1 MYTELV
7 GALLFTL
14 SLNFKH
20 MALYYAPA
28 FFFFL
33 LHGCLVDNTASITKR
48 RAPLAFFSAIIKLG
62 LVVIC
67 TCGVLWAPF
76 CMPSAF
82 TEAYKESNACE
93 AEDHLC
99 IQNLGQVLKRLFPIG
114 RGLFEDKVR
123 INLYLAA
130 SYYMHYDSLSIRV
143 ILTVRVL
150 CKSPTQV
157 ANLWCSL
164 DTLLKIRRKIPA
176 HFLPALALALTLR

>member
-1 MYTELV
+1 MLALTYYICTELS

-33 LHGCLVDNTASITKR
+33 LHGCLVDNTTSLTTR
-48 RAPLAFFSAIIKLG
+48 RAPLAFFSAVIKLG

-67 TCGVLWAPF
+67 TCGVLWLPF

-82 TEAYKESNACE
+82 TATYKEANAIE
-93 AEDHLC
+93 ADDHLC
-99 IQNLGQVLKRLFPIG
+99 MQNLGQVLQRLFPIG

-123 INLYLAA
+123 
-130 SYYMHYDSLSIRV
+130 
-143 ILTVRVL
+143 
-150 CKSPTQV
+150 V
-157 ANLWCSL
+157 AYCF
-164 DTLLKIRRKIPA
+164 IA
-176 HFLPALALALTLR
+176 